1 MKNIQVCIN
10 KLNSHNYG
18 YWSADKYRLL
28 DKNAWGIVNGT
39 EKPPESSDTA
49 ITKEYQ
55 TTVRSALSIVYLNV
69 EVEFCSIIEN
79 IDNPHAAWLKL
90 KTDF

>member
-1 MKNIQVCIN
+1 MN
-10 KLNSHNYG
+10 
-18 YWSADKYRLL
+18 D
-28 DKNAWGIVNGT
+28 T

-55 TTVRSALSIVYLNV
+55 TTVRLALSIINLNV

-79 IDNPHAAWLKL
+79 IDNPHATWLKL